1 MRRPARAP
9 GKQFITMVLR
19 RRLGRADCRDEP
31 FVRCRTPLSAS
42 EQDSWGWKN
51 RELWARLQ
59 DSAKWRGHTILACGR
74 IHELSL
80 GKDVS
85 GIVNRAFSVL
95 RWLRWGNCDRI
106 RSPLCPNRTTHACS
120 TSPLRVPGRSGAK
133 LAHTCKNSWVLSS
146 SDSRYG
152 TPKDTRQRLP
162 CLGVRSHGDASRA
175 RQRHGA
181 ELRGTRTRARGDH
194 RLVGRRSVCARR
206 RRCGRR
212 RWRRS

>member
-133 LAHTCKNSWVLSS
+133 LAHNVQKQLGTLFFRLSLR
-146 SDSRYG
+146 DS
-152 TPKDTRQRLP
+152 K
-162 CLGVRSHGDASRA
+162 
-175 RQRHGA
+175 RHA
-181 ELRGTRTRARGDH
+181 PAVAVPRGPI
-194 RLVGRRSVCARR
+194 ARR
-206 RRCGRR
+206 CLARPTAT
-212 RWRRS
+212 WRRTAWDAHACTW